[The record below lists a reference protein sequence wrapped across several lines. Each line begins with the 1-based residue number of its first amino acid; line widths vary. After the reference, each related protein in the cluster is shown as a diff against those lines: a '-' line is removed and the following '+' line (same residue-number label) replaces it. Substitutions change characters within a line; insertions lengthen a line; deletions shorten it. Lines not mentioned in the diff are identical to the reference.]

1 MGAVQGPLQISTISA
16 TPVADTFPVNVR
28 EATAV
33 LSAPLGALD
42 LGQQLRTYQ
51 DLAGRWR
58 RAGQG
63 ERQALAEALTG
74 SPFGQKV
81 HATLDA
87 FTRAAWAGPGATPPA
102 PQAQIL
108 KAFDDLPDED
118 RQIVAAMQV
127 DARGQPAFV
136 SADDYRA
143 KLQADLDAAEA
154 AAQKRDTITLSRA
167 AQAHLAGAAA
177 PEPQAA
183 EPTPHPAVAAA
194 IAAYGR
200 ASR

>member
-1 MGAVQGPLQISTISA
+1 MPGPLQISTITA
-16 TPVADTFPVNVR
+16 TPVAETHPVNVR

-33 LSAPLGALD
+33 LSAPVGALD
-42 LGQQLRTYQ
+42 LSQQLKAYQ

-58 RAGQG
+58 RAGAG

-81 HATLDA
+81 QATLDD

-108 KAFDDLPDED
+108 RAFDGLSEEG
-118 RQIVAAMQV
+118 RQIVSAMQV
-127 DARGQPAFV
+127 DQRGAPAYV
-136 SADDYRA
+136 SPDDYRA

-154 AAQKRDTITLSRA
+154 AIGPKRDSVTLSRQ

-177 PEPQAA
+177 PEQPTP
-183 EPTPHPAVAAA
+183 EPAPHPAVAAA
-194 IAAYGR
+194 MAAYTR
-200 ASR
+200 IAR